1 MDLNGP
7 GRRRGHVLLIA
18 GDVAARRRAVQL
30 VPSANLAALAMVPA
44 SVLLGSEVPTDTVCL
59 DGSRDPNTVLARLR
73 SAAAAP
79 GPLLVY
85 LSGRLTADRRGRRLY
100 FALAGTTAS
109 AVRYTAVPWEWLGG
123 ELRARPAGLTT
134 VLLDL
139 AADRDAWPLLRES
152 GSLPVSP
159 GADVYGVVCPPGFA
173 AGDGL
178 VSGYTRQWIDQ
189 LRRSPVRP
197 SDVQLHALAAG
208 AAGLPP
214 GALVLPTA
222 RELGMRPGPPPQ
234 QQRPMSQ
241 PLRQQEELRSQEGE
255 YRQTR
260 PVPYPA
266 SHPGSAP
273 VRVSDAGPAPDVVPG
288 ATPVGDP
295 AVVPA
300 VAPGGDPR
308 PYIHALAS
316 EGRHGEAAALAG
328 AWEEYV
334 RGVYGGS
341 SSQAV
346 EWVEIRADLA
356 RMAGDF
362 GPAARL
368 WMGAC
373 RVRLAGRGGD
383 EPEVLA
389 AAAGALYCWTRLAQ
403 REAVVEVGVELV
415 AVLRVLPG
423 LDPRYLELA
432 RARLSAWEE
441 SGLPRPVRS

>member
-1 MDLNGP
+1 MA
-7 GRRRGHVLLIA
+7 V
-18 GDVAARRRAVQL
+18 RRRAVQL

-44 SVLLGSEVPTDTVCL
+44 SVLLGSELPTDTVCL

-139 AADRDAWPLLRES
+139 AADRDAWPLLREY

-159 GADVYGVVCPPGFA
+159 CADVYGVVCPPGFG

-222 RELGMRPGPPPQ
+222 RELGMRPGPRPQ
-234 QQRPMSQ
+234 QLPEQ
-241 PLRQQEELRSQEGE
+241 PPGQHAESWSKEGE
-255 YRQTR
+255 YLPGR
-260 PVPYPA
+260 PVPHSA
-266 SHPGSAP
+266 SRSGSAP
-273 VRVSDAGPAPDVVPG
+273 VRVPDAGPARDVVPG
-288 ATPVGDP
+288 VIPGVMPVGDA

-300 VAPGGDPR
+300 AVTGGDPR

-346 EWVEIRADLA
+346 EWAEIRADLA

-362 GPAARL
+362 ALAARL

-373 RVRLAGRGGD
+373 RVRLAGQGRG

-389 AAAGALYCWTRLAQ
+389 AAAGALYCWTRLGE

-415 AVLRVLPG
+415 AVLRELPG

-441 SGLPRPVRS
+441 SGLPRPVRT